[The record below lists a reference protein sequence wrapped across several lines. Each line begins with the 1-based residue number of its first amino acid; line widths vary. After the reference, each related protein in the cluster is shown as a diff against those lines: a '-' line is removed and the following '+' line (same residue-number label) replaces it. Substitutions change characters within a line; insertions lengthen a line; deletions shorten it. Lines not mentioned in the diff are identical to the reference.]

1 MSKKYALIEGYGKMI
16 VPISLLEKVTS
27 QCYMGST
34 RWTEEGGEVLTEV
47 GDIGK
52 VLIIDKM
59 ILTMPKYKWHYQ
71 EIDKSPFFAI
81 ICV

>member
-1 MSKKYALIEGYGKMI
+1 MSKKYAVIEGYGKMI

-47 GDIGK
+47 GSIGK
-52 VLIIDKM
+52 VMIIDQKDIEDAKVQM
-59 ILTMPKYKWHYQ
+59 ALSG
-71 EIDKSPFFAI
+71 D
-81 ICV
+81 

>member
-52 VLIIDKM
+52 VLIID
-59 ILTMPKYKWHYQ
+59 Q
-71 EIDKSPFFAI
+71 DDIDNAKVQMALSGD
-81 ICV
+81 